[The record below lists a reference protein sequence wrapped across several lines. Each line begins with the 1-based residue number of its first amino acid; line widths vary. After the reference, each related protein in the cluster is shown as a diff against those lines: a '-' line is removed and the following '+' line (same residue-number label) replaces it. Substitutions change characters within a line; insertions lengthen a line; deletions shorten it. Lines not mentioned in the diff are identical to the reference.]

1 MTLIQL
7 RDKITYDEKP
17 NHTVIDMAYVSQ
29 TDKKELAVDI
39 KKVLNK
45 HGVKATIGVRRHS
58 TLTVKIKSG
67 PIDFGKIDNYFGLN
81 VNVYHIN
88 NHYTGV
94 AREFLNELH
103 AAMRGPKWFDES
115 DIMTDYF
122 HVSHYCDIEVLPS
135 YVKVV

>member
-1 MTLIQL
+1 
-7 RDKITYDEKP
+7 
-17 NHTVIDMAYVSQ
+17 MAYVYQ

-103 AAMRGPKWFDES
+103 VAMRGPKWFADMLS
-115 DIMTDYF
+115 IGLIPCPPVQSIWRKIKFDFFFI
-122 HVSHYCDIEVLPS
+122 I
-135 YVKVV
+135 